1 MKSEKSKNQII
12 SDTSEESY
20 DEEDTEITSKQFDK
34 LLKKQKSYNI
44 KKWGDLK
51 INEIYI
57 IINYR
62 TVNTIYGE
70 SVVLTLENNN
80 DVWCP
85 GHLAK
90 KIKDKEPP
98 FFVRLLGLKPCT
110 NNKKINIT
118 LMIYYIHKTFIKSNI
133 IIIYFF
139 YIIYFNFQA
148 INPVNPI
155 PRIINK
161 YSLFF

>member
-1 MKSEKSKNQII
+1 MTSKKSKNQMI
-12 SDTSEESY
+12 SDSSDES
-20 DEEDTEITSKQFDK
+20 DNEITTKKFDK
-34 LLKKQKSYNI
+34 LLEKQKSYNI

-98 FFVRLLGLKPCT
+98 FYVRPLGLKPCT
-110 NNKKINIT
+110 NNKK
-118 LMIYYIHKTFIKSNI
+118 
-133 IIIYFF
+133 
-139 YIIYFNFQA
+139 
-148 INPVNPI
+148 
-155 PRIINK
+155 NK
-161 YSLFF
+161 YHSYDLVYINGKIKTL